1 MAKARLIKRVEVTW
15 IDATLKQGWLS
26 LQQAEKFAKTPLVVQ
41 TMGWLIE
48 ENKDNIVLG
57 MGVDS
62 EDDFHELFKI
72 PRGCIKKIQRLYF
85 KVRVKCKPKKN

>member
-41 TMGWLIE
+41 
-48 ENKDNIVLG
+48 
-57 MGVDS
+57 
-62 EDDFHELFKI
+62 
-72 PRGCIKKIQRLYF
+72 IQRLYF